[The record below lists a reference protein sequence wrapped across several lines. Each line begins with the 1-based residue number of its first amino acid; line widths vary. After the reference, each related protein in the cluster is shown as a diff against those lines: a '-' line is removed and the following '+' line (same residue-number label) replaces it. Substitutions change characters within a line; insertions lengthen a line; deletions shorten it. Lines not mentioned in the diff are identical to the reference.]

1 MLPSG
6 GPLMRE
12 PGGDSH
18 DRRCAGH
25 YSFAMVDVAVI
36 TDSTASLPPDRVAR
50 AGLRVVPLQVV
61 IDGVSRPEGS
71 TGATAGAVAEAI
83 RAGRRVSTSRPS
95 IDEYAAAYRSAADN
109 GAAAVV
115 VLTMSSRMSGT
126 FDAATVA
133 ARTAPVPTRVIDS
146 GTLAMALGFAA
157 AAAARCA
164 AAGGDPDQVAAVAT
178 ERAAGARTY
187 FVVDDLEHLRRGG
200 RIGAAAALVGS
211 ALAVKPLLTITAGEI
226 RPRER
231 VRTANRARLR
241 LEELAVEAMVDA
253 HLAGRGVGLA
263 VHYLD
268 DPAPAE
274 ELAFRLQRR
283 ATGPVDPVITPVS
296 AVLGVHTGPRTLGV
310 VVSPD

>member
-6 GPLMRE
+6 AGSARE
-12 PGGDSH
+12 RGGKS
-18 DRRCAGH
+18 REH
-25 YSFAMVDVAVI
+25 YSFAMADVAVI
-36 TDSTASLPPDRVAR
+36 TDSTASLPPDRVAG

-61 IDGVSRPEGS
+61 IAGVSRPEGS

-95 IDEYAAAYRSAADN
+95 IDEYAAAYRSAAEE
-109 GAAAVV
+109 GAGAIV
-115 VLTMSSRMSGT
+115 VLTMSARMSGT
-126 FDAATVA
+126 YDAASVA

-157 AAAARCA
+157 VEAGRCA
-164 AAGGDPDQVAAVAT
+164 AEGAGPDEVAAVAT
-178 ERAAGARTY
+178 QRAGAARTY

-200 RIGAAAALVGS
+200 RIGAAAALLGS
-211 ALAVKPLLTITAGEI
+211 ALSVKPLLTITAGEI

-241 LEELAVEAMVDA
+241 LEELAADAMLTA
-253 HLAGRGVGLA
+253 HAAGRGVGLA

-274 ELAFRLQRR
+274 DLAIRLQRR
-283 ATGPVDPVITPVS
+283 AAGPLDLVITPVS
-296 AVLGVHTGPRTLGV
+296 AALGAHTGPRTLGV
-310 VVSPD
+310 VVSPG